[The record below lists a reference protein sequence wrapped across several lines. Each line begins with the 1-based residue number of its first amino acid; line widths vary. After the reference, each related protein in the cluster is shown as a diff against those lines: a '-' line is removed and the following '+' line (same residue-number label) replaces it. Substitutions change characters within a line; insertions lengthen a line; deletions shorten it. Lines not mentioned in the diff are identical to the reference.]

1 MASRKQ
7 ALTIDDVLD
16 QLGSDDDGIDWND
29 YNDNDEADEST
40 VLECNHPLTL
50 VQMSS
55 DLQKDTGDI
64 SLIETM
70 VGYSEVHD
78 EPPLTDANT
87 PTQLTVTPT
96 QLTVT
101 PTQPTT
107 STNCQP
113 TVTSTQ
119 PTKSS
124 TQPTSWVPTPSGTAT
139 IALTT
144 ASMPFPPV
152 PFQEPVGPK
161 VLLDSTSTALDAFL
175 LFFGED
181 TFQLLREQT
190 NLYASQ
196 SPPGSSYKLYETTV
210 EEIKLFLG
218 MILAMGI
225 HQLPQLEDYW
235 SMPSLLGAQG
245 IVSGMSYR

>member
-16 QLGSDDDGIDWND
+16 QLGSDDNGINWND
-29 YNDNDEADEST
+29 SDDDDEAEEST
-40 VLECNHPLTL
+40 ILECNDPLTL

-55 DLQKDTGDI
+55 NLKEDTRDI
-64 SLIETM
+64 SLIETL
-70 VGYSEVHD
+70 VDNSEVHD
-78 EPPLTDANT
+78 EPPLTDTNT
-87 PTQLTVTPT
+87 H
-96 QLTVT
+96 
-101 PTQPTT
+101 TQPTT
-107 STNCQP
+107 STQL
-113 TVTSTQ
+113 TVTSPQ
-119 PTKSS
+119 PTTSS
-124 TQPTSWVPTPSGTAT
+124 TQPTSWVPIPSGTAT

-210 EEIKLFLG
+210 EEMKLFLG

-235 SMPSLLGAQG
+235 SMHPLLGA
-245 IVSGMSYR
+245 